1 MLYEDCELK
10 SVLDGILQAVPD
22 VSSPPPVPRILLP
35 VSDTTPARKKA
46 KADRD
51 ITAVY
56 AEMVQKYRKDLPAA
70 NVTDDRLCPP
80 TRKIPLSELPQQ
92 LDRCHEKFKVVE
104 NSNLLNGA
112 IFGQWIDLAYSQFVQ
127 EKSSGKILLGTFEQW
142 LKRFCS
148 VKPRWARELR
158 YFYELCND
166 YPQILRCSLSLS
178 FFSKHR
184 VNIRQHF
191 REDKTLGA
199 KWSHA
204 LSCQCGQC
212 GP

>member
-56 AEMVQKYRKDLPAA
+56 AEMVQNYRKDLPAA

-112 IFGQWIDLAYSQFVQ
+112 IF
-127 EKSSGKILLGTFEQW
+127 
-142 LKRFCS
+142 
-148 VKPRWARELR
+148 
-158 YFYELCND
+158 
-166 YPQILRCSLSLS
+166 
-178 FFSKHR
+178 FSKHR
-184 VNIRQHF
+184 VNIRRHF

-204 LSCQCGQC
+204 LSCKCGQC